1 MTLRM
6 PFSIWLSMLS
16 FWLLIFLELL
26 SQLFYSL
33 SIFLELFVFV
43 WCFFYLHSEQIIE
56 PLYLAKIMPIFLR
69 NIFHHIGI
77 ISKYTVQSVYLT
89 LIISDISLII
99 RKTINQLT
107 FMLKLS
113 VYCI

>member
-1 MTLRM
+1 
-6 PFSIWLSMLS
+6 
-16 FWLLIFLELL
+16 
-26 SQLFYSL
+26 
-33 SIFLELFVFV
+33 
-43 WCFFYLHSEQIIE
+43 
-56 PLYLAKIMPIFLR
+56 MPIFLR